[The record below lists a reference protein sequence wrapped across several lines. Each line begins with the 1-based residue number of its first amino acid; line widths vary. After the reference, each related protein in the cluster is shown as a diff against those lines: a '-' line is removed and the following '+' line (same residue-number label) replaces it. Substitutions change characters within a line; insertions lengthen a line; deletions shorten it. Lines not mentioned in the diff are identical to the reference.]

1 MAFCP
6 GGGDLP
12 RTRLETSSAEPRKTE
27 VAVIAQFETLHR
39 EGTVTSRVE
48 SIGHARRRVEALH
61 DFECVSCGYGAVAR
75 IAPERCPMCSG
86 SVWSPSAAPDQR
98 DMV

>member
-1 MAFCP
+1 MAFWP
-6 GGGDLP
+6 GDGDLP
-12 RTRLETSSAEPRKTE
+12 RTPLDTTSAEPRKTE
-27 VAVIAQFETLHR
+27 VPVIAQFETLNR

-48 SIGHARRRVEALH
+48 PIGHPPRRVEALH
-61 DFECVSCGYGAVAR
+61 DFECASCGYGAVAR
-75 IAPERCPMCSG
+75 VAPERCPMCSG